1 MIVVRNVFQLK
12 FGKAREAVALWKEG
26 AEIIRKGGGPGP
38 DRILTDLVGDF
49 YTLVVETKA
58 ANLAEFEASF
68 KKMPN
73 SPEMQAWYQKF
84 TPLVEGGHR
93 EIFNIVE

>member
-1 MIVVRNVFQLK
+1 MIVIRNVFQLK
-12 FGKAREAVALWKEG
+12 FGKAREAVAMWKEG
-26 AEIIRKGGGPGP
+26 IEIIRKAGAPAP
-38 DRILTDLVGDF
+38 DRILTDLVGKY

-84 TPLVEGGHR
+84 SPLVESGHR
-93 EIFNIVE
+93 EIFNVVE